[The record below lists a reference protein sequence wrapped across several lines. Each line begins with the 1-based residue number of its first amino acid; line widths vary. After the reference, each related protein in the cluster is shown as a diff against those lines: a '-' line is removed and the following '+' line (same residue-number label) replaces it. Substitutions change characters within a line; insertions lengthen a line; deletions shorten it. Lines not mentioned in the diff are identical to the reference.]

1 VGIIKNILSSSG
13 IALIGTTLEILH
25 KKFGGFASGGRYAD
39 AHTLDELLG
48 MSSSFLLTFAIIF
61 VACFVYFQLGRKR
74 KNRMI
79 HDYFEG
85 Q

>member
-1 VGIIKNILSSSG
+1 MKLIKNILSSSG

-48 MSSSFLLTFAIIF
+48 MSSSFLFTFVIIF
-61 VACFVYFQLGRKR
+61 VPCFVYFQLGNRK
-74 KNRMI
+74 K
-79 HDYFEG
+79 EKK
-85 Q
+85 QE